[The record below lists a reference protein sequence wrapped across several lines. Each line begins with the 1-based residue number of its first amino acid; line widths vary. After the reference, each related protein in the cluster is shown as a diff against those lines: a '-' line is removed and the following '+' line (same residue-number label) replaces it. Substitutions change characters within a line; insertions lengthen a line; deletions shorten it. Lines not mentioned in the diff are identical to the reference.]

1 MRKTVLFTLAI
12 LPSFAW
18 AASDSSYAPIDSF
31 TYGQRPFYLVD
42 DLDKGPLKDEL
53 MACSAQTPKRSDFS
67 IAHRGAPLQFP
78 EHTKE
83 AYLAGARMGSGIL
96 ECDVSFT
103 KDHELVCRH
112 SQNDLHTTTNILA
125 TPLAA
130 QCSVPFTPAEF
141 DQDGKMTK
149 AAAAEC
155 RTSDITLAEFK
166 SLKGKMDAA
175 NDRAT
180 TIEEYMNAT
189 PAWRTDLYA
198 QNATLMTHKESIALF
213 KELGVKM
220 TPELKN
226 PVVDMPF
233 NGFTQEQYAQKLL
246 DEYHEAGIPA
256 EDVFP
261 QSFEYGDVEYWLSK
275 GKEYGKQAVFLD
287 EELDDPSIRIKEMA
301 NMRKAGLEYLAPAT
315 PLLVTAKDGD
325 ITPSEYALAA
335 KDAGFKLI
343 AWSLERSGPLAGG
356 GGWYYT
362 NINEITEKD
371 SDVLKL
377 LDVLAQ
383 QIGVTAVFSDWP
395 ATVTYYANCKNL

>member
-1 MRKTVLFTLAI
+1 MKKTVLLALAI
-12 LPSFAW
+12 LPSITW
-18 AASDSSYAPIDSF
+18 AASDSNYAPIDSF
-31 TYGQRPFYLVD
+31 TYGQRPFYLID

-53 MACSAQTPKRSDFS
+53 MACSAQTPERSDFS

-83 AYLAGARMGSGIL
+83 AYLAGARMGAGIL

-141 DQDGKMTK
+141 DQDGKLLK
-149 AAAAEC
+149 AANAEC
-155 RTSDITLAEFK
+155 RTSDITLVEFQ

-175 NDRAT
+175 NKEAT
-180 TIEEYMNAT
+180 SIEKYMNAT

-220 TPELKN
+220 TPELKK

-246 DEYHEAGIPA
+246 DEYRAAGIPA

-275 GKEYGKQAVFLD
+275 GEEYGKQAVFLD
-287 EELDDPSIRIKEMA
+287 EDLDDPSIRIKDMTK
-301 NMRKAGLEYLAPAT
+301 MREAGLEYLAPAT
-315 PLLVTAKDGD
+315 PLLVASKDGE
-325 ITPSEYALAA
+325 IVPSEYALAA

-362 NINEITEKD
+362 NINDITKKD

-377 LDVLAQ
+377 LDVLTQ
-383 QIGVTAVFSDWP
+383 QIGVVGVFSDWP
-395 ATVTYYANCKNL
+395 ATVTYYANCNNL

>member
-1 MRKTVLFTLAI
+1 MKKAVLFALTI
-12 LPSFAW
+12 LPTMTW
-18 AASDSSYAPIDSF
+18 AASDSSYTPIDSF
-31 TYGQRPFYLVD
+31 TYGQRPFYLID
-42 DLDKGPLKDEL
+42 DLSNGSLKNEL
-53 MACSAQTPKRSDFS
+53 MACSAQTPERSDFS

-83 AYLAGARMGSGIL
+83 AYLAGARMGAGIL

-125 TPLAA
+125 TSLAA

-141 DQDGKMTK
+141 DKDGKMTK

-180 TIEEYMNAT
+180 TVEEYMNAT

-220 TPELKN
+220 TPELKK

-233 NGFTQEQYAQKLL
+233 NGFSQEQYAQKLL
-246 DEYHEAGIPA
+246 DEYREAGIPA
-256 EDVFP
+256 KDVFP
-261 QSFEYGDVEYWLSK
+261 QSFEYGDIEYWLSR
-275 GKEYGKQAVFLD
+275 GDEYGKQAVFLD
-287 EELDDPSIRIKEMA
+287 EELDDPTIRIKEMP
-301 NMRKAGLEYLAPAT
+301 NMREAGLEYLAPAT
-315 PLLVTAKDGD
+315 PLLVTTKDGE
-325 ITPSEYALAA
+325 IAPSEYAVAA

-356 GGWYYT
+356 GGWYYS
-362 NINEITEKD
+362 NINDITKKD

-383 QIGVTAVFSDWP
+383 QIGVVGVFSDWP